1 MPRASGPR
9 VKNWSFT
16 LNNYTPADVD
26 RLSVQ
31 IPGVTYLIFG
41 KEVGASG
48 TPHLQGTV
56 CFESRKRLQQVVAAL
71 GQCHCSPTIALL
83 PSIEYCKKDGE
94 FTEWGTVPVQEAS
107 GRRGNKRSDLD
118 AFKDSVKEGVTNI
131 TELREL
137 HSSVCA
143 QYPRFVKE
151 YLDDHRETITV
162 TPHPLRQWQQDLND
176 RLRHTPNPREIIFIV
191 DRVGN
196 QGKSWFARYF
206 CELHDDAQIIIPG
219 KKADMAYVA
228 REDAKTFIFD
238 TPRSKQGE
246 FVQYD
251 FLEELKNGYFFSPK
265 YESRIKKIKTP
276 HVVVCMNEYPDMEK
290 LSADRYVIIALT

>member
-1 MPRASGPR
+1 MPGTGPR
-9 VKNWSFT
+9 VKNWCFT

-26 RLSVQ
+26 RLSTP
-31 IPGVTYLIFG
+31 IPGVEYLIFG

-56 CFESRKRLQQVVAAL
+56 CFQSRKRMSQVIAVL
-71 GQCHCSPTIALL
+71 GQCHCSVTRSLL
-83 PSIEYCKKDGE
+83 QSIEYCKKEND
-94 FTEWGTVPVQEAS
+94 FTEWGTVPDVS
-107 GRRGNKRSDLD
+107 TRGNSGARTDLE
-118 AFKDSVKEGVTNI
+118 AFKESVKAGVTDMVK
-131 TELREL
+131 LREQ

-151 YLDDHRETITV
+151 YVDDHIEQVTV
-162 TPHPLRQWQQDLND
+162 PVHPLREWQQELNAILLLPPD
-176 RLRHTPNPREIIFIV
+176 PRQIIFVV

-206 CELHDDAQIIIPG
+206 CDLHDNAQIIIPG

-228 REDAKTFIFD
+228 REDVRVFFFD

-246 FVQYD
+246 FIQYD

-276 HVVVCMNEYPDMEK
+276 HIVVCMNEYPDMEK
-290 LSADRYVIIALT
+290 LSQDRYKIIALT